1 MRPIPLSEHRLAS
14 KDGFTSK
21 KASRYWLSCISVSFF
36 ARLPLGWLYLVFDTE
51 SSLHGLWTKI
61 LYEGWRTQLSNNKPI
76 NVLNKRLVLTLNFGV
91 GASTFSW
98 ILSKELDCL
107 GRYLSS
113 CMKANQALQEMVASA
128 TLSTPSVAASGA
140 TTVWANGPAGPPH
153 FFNWLLIPVPV
164 KSLKIPIAGLN

>member
-1 MRPIPLSEHRLAS
+1 M
-14 KDGFTSK
+14 
-21 KASRYWLSCISVSFF
+21 
-36 ARLPLGWLYLVFDTE
+36 
-51 SSLHGLWTKI
+51 
-61 LYEGWRTQLSNNKPI
+61 SNNKPI

-153 FFNWLLIPVPV
+153 FFN
-164 KSLKIPIAGLN
+164 

>member
-1 MRPIPLSEHRLAS
+1 M
-14 KDGFTSK
+14 
-21 KASRYWLSCISVSFF
+21 
-36 ARLPLGWLYLVFDTE
+36 
-51 SSLHGLWTKI
+51 
-61 LYEGWRTQLSNNKPI
+61 SNNKPI
-76 NVLNKRLVLTLNFGV
+76 NVLNKWLALTLTSGV

-107 GRYLSS
+107 GRHLSS

-153 FFNWLLIPVPV
+153 FFN
-164 KSLKIPIAGLN
+164 

>member
-1 MRPIPLSEHRLAS
+1 MS
-14 KDGFTSK
+14 KL
-21 KASRYWLSCISVSFF
+21 YICEFF
-36 ARLPLGWLYLVFDTE
+36 SRLPLGWLNRVFDTE
-51 SSLHGLWTKI
+51 SSLHGLRTKI
-61 LYEGWRTQLSNNKPI
+61 LWVEWRAQLSNNKPI
-76 NVLNKRLVLTLNFGV
+76 NVLNKWLALTLTSGV

-153 FFNWLLIPVPV
+153 FFN
-164 KSLKIPIAGLN
+164 